1 MADSEENALL
11 LSRDSSDDG
20 SRSPRG
26 KQPAT
31 GPVETT
37 PLLAGSSGASVH
49 SYSHSHHDDDDDAAE
64 SPAPSPAGRKSSKP
78 WPSIIAI
85 LLLALI
91 SVGIIVVAFFVPA
104 AVEEYAKQGAVI
116 EPTDL
121 SLESITTD
129 GVRARIQANFRLDGS
144 RVKNDQVRRIGQA
157 TTWLVRKLGT
167 EKTTVNVYLP
177 EYANALLGSAEI
189 PPLTVSLV
197 DGHTTAIDI
206 IADLTPGNAEGV
218 RSIANQ
224 WLEGRLDAV
233 RLLGKA
239 DIELKSGFIPL
250 GTHSVAET
258 LVFEAKGLPSVPKY
272 DIERIVFEE
281 IDVPGKTTQAMGA
294 EVRISA
300 FNSFPVQI
308 DIPSLAFEILVP
320 NCNSGDPYIVVA
332 DAVTEP
338 IPVRPKSVVTVE
350 VNGTVQELPD
360 SLTAA
365 CPGSGSSPL
374 DHFLKKYMS
383 GKDAVVFVR
392 GKKNPFGDTPDWI
405 ADILASVT
413 VPVPFPGRTFDNL
426 IRDFSLTDVHFTLPD
441 PMAEPDDPA
450 SNPTVSGKIL
460 VTAGLPDQMNFAI
473 NVTSVRAT
481 ADVFYHKNKLGELN
495 LDKWQDANSTMTR
508 ATKDHE
514 ATLKIQS
521 LIDNAPL
528 NVTDGDVLTD
538 VIQKLIFGGEQVDL
552 AINALVDIRVD
563 TILGQ
568 LELKDVPAE
577 GKIPVKRPY

>member
-258 LVFEAKGLPSVPKY
+258 LVFEAKGLPSV
-272 DIERIVFEE
+272 DR
-281 IDVPGKTTQAMGA
+281 
-294 EVRISA
+294 
-300 FNSFPVQI
+300 
-308 DIPSLAFEILVP
+308 
-320 NCNSGDPYIVVA
+320 
-332 DAVTEP
+332 
-338 IPVRPKSVVTVE
+338 KSVV
-350 VNGTVQELPD
+350 
-360 SLTAA
+360 
-365 CPGSGSSPL
+365 
-374 DHFLKKYMS
+374 
-383 GKDAVVFVR
+383 
-392 GKKNPFGDTPDWI
+392 
-405 ADILASVT
+405 
-413 VPVPFPGRTFDNL
+413 
-426 IRDFSLTDVHFTLPD
+426 
-441 PMAEPDDPA
+441 
-450 SNPTVSGKIL
+450 
-460 VTAGLPDQMNFAI
+460 
-473 NVTSVRAT
+473 
-481 ADVFYHKNKLGELN
+481 
-495 LDKWQDANSTMTR
+495 
-508 ATKDHE
+508 
-514 ATLKIQS
+514 
-521 LIDNAPL
+521 
-528 NVTDGDVLTD
+528 
-538 VIQKLIFGGEQVDL
+538 
-552 AINALVDIRVD
+552 
-563 TILGQ
+563 
-568 LELKDVPAE
+568 
-577 GKIPVKRPY
+577 